1 MNGIKR
7 ISQKEQALIAL
18 VGAPS
23 LRAASI
29 ASGVPERTL
38 RTWLAEKEFSSRYE
52 AMRREAIAVAWA
64 NLQTRIGE
72 ASEVVMKIMNNP
84 KAPPQTRLNAARTVL
99 EYGFKSIEQL
109 DILKRLEALEAA
121 EKSRKTPR

>member
-1 MNGIKR
+1 
-7 ISQKEQALIAL
+7 
-18 VGAPS
+18 
-23 LRAASI
+23 
-29 ASGVPERTL
+29 
-38 RTWLAEKEFSSRYE
+38 
-52 AMRREAIAVAWA
+52 
-64 NLQTRIGE
+64 
-72 ASEVVMKIMNNP
+72 MKIMNNP